1 MATKTGTVS
10 QNKSKY
16 KFYISYSTSFSTST
30 MKWTV
35 TAKVYLQVSYYA
47 YEGRTTHKLSIGGTV
62 KSSKSNYTKA
72 CYSNSGTKSFL
83 IASGTQTYAASA
95 SSRSV
100 TISASMSASA
110 AGYGPGTCSA
120 SVTVTLGAK
129 LSSAGKWGIATSTI
143 NSLTYSVTGL
153 STSLGYTRKVYFDVG
168 PYGGSYTKTQSKSV
182 GASTSS
188 VSFTTTGLMPGTRYQ
203 IRARVYAPNNALML
217 TLTGNIYTKS
227 ETMTLSASSVT
238 AEEAKLSFKL
248 ATKNIGYERKVYW
261 YKRLKGASSWTSV
274 SGTTTVANGSNTGS
288 NTFKNLVDDSDV
300 NDNSNTDVSVDGNVL
315 VVYFSAQGHTEEVA
329 GKIAQNLGG
338 DVFSIE
344 PSNPYTSDDLD
355 WTDSNS
361 RISREHEDESLRDME
376 LEVSTP
382 DNWESYDT
390 VLIGYPIW
398 WGIAAWPTNA
408 FVQANDFTGKTV
420 IPFCTSS
427 SSGLGESGSL
437 LEEAANGGTWQDGY
451 RFSSNPSDD
460 EIREW
465 TDSLSL

>member
-1 MATKTGTVS
+1 MDK
-10 QNKSKY
+10 K
-16 KFYISYSTSFSTST
+16 IL
-30 MKWTV
+30 
-35 TAKVYLQVSYYA
+35 YLIIAIVA
-47 YEGRTTHKLSIGGTV
+47 VVVVCLGGYFFLGDNN
-62 KSSKSNYTKA
+62 SSLDNTDNNSN
-72 CYSNSGTKSFL
+72 N
-83 IASGTQTYAASA
+83 Q
-95 SSRSV
+95 
-100 TISASMSASA
+100 
-110 AGYGPGTCSA
+110 
-120 SVTVTLGAK
+120 
-129 LSSAGKWGIATSTI
+129 
-143 NSLTYSVTGL
+143 
-153 STSLGYTRKVYFDVG
+153 D
-168 PYGGSYTKTQSKSV
+168 
-182 GASTSS
+182 
-188 VSFTTTGLMPGTRYQ
+188 
-203 IRARVYAPNNALML
+203 
-217 TLTGNIYTKS
+217 
-227 ETMTLSASSVT
+227 
-238 AEEAKLSFKL
+238 
-248 ATKNIGYERKVYW
+248 
-261 YKRLKGASSWTSV
+261 
-274 SGTTTVANGSNTGS
+274 
-288 NTFKNLVDDSDV
+288 NLVDDSDV

-361 RISREHEDESLRDME
+361 RVSREHEDESLRDME